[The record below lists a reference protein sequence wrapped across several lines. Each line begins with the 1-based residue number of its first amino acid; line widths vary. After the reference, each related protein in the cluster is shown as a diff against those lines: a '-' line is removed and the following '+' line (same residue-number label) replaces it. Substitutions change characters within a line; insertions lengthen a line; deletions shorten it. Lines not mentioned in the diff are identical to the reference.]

1 MNKIKNPQELLDFMS
16 NNINYGYLGKDGR
29 VYNYTDPDF
38 EQEWFK
44 EYILETHEQVLE
56 NLSGNC
62 WDQVE
67 FERAWFLENNYE
79 IKTIYEMVL
88 LDYDNDYPSHSF
100 LTYKE
105 NNNWYWFENAD
116 FNNRGI
122 HKFNSFEELINYQ
135 YKKHLEL
142 LNTFNITDEEIE
154 KIIITEFTK
163 PKENSTA
170 HEYLEHVINSKQLID
185 KKRVFNLN
193 NIKKIHTTELGNKR
207 IKKNLKIANVDI
219 INYLKEIIKSDEC
232 IIYKKGKNY
241 YCETA
246 DIIIT
251 INSYN
256 FCVITAH
263 RVNK

>member
-44 EYILETHEQVLE
+44 EYILETNEQMLE

-67 FERAWFLENNYE
+67 FERVWFLENNYE

-122 HKFNSFEELINYQ
+122 QKFNSFEELINYQ
-135 YKKHLEL
+135 YKKYLEL

-154 KIIITEFTK
+154 KIIITEFTI

-170 HEYLEHVINSKQLID
+170 HEYLEHVINS
-185 KKRVFNLN
+185 
-193 NIKKIHTTELGNKR
+193 
-207 IKKNLKIANVDI
+207 
-219 INYLKEIIKSDEC
+219 
-232 IIYKKGKNY
+232 
-241 YCETA
+241 
-246 DIIIT
+246 
-251 INSYN
+251 
-256 FCVITAH
+256 
-263 RVNK
+263 